1 MAFKWARGALA
12 AVLLATA
19 GYSAFSVPAD
29 ARTAAQMV
37 EWPQSSGALKPEKDV
52 VWGQLP
58 NGLRYAVKANK
69 TPSKSVALRMRI
81 GAGSLD
87 ETDAQKGLA
96 HFLEHMAFNGSAKVP
111 EGDMVKILERYGLAF
126 GPDTNAFTSFDQ
138 TVYQLELPTNGDAII
153 DQGLMLM
160 NETAR
165 NLTLAADAI
174 DRERGVIKSEER
186 LRNTPAYRAYIA
198 GAKFTLPNARLTQRV
213 PIGDLNVIATAPRDE
228 FVEFYKRGYRPDRAL
243 IVVVGDVEPAKI
255 VEKIKAQFGDWQAA
269 GARAETPNSGPAG
282 PAGLDAGY
290 FTEPE
295 AKTTITF
302 TYARPYKDV
311 KDTAAQRRKDLTRDL
326 GNSILSRRFRALS
339 RQADAKILGAGA
351 YYDDAYK
358 AAELSTLSVSA
369 EPKNWKEALAVGEQE
384 LRRALTHGFSK
395 AEMDEQLSEMRA
407 SFKNAAQYAPT
418 RKSADLA
425 DAIVSAANEEAV
437 FTHPQDDLKLFE
449 DFAKSIN
456 VKTLNAAFRESWSGV
471 EPKIFLA
478 TSAQVPDAKKT
489 ILALYKDSRAKA
501 VGKPVKIQSDAFAY
515 SNFGP
520 AGAVAERKD
529 VTDIAPNLKLT
540 EVRFANNV
548 RLNIINTPYE
558 RDTVRAVVRVCCGAM
573 DLAGSPAG
581 FPTYLES
588 VFSLGG
594 LEKHSADDLE
604 RLNAGRTAS
613 FGMGVDEDAYSFSSV
628 VTPADLEWQL
638 EVWAA
643 QLSAPGYRPE
653 AQAIFQKNVAV
664 WLETLNA
671 TPQSV
676 LGRDLSSILRNRDPR
691 WTIPGR
697 SDFEA
702 MKLEDAKQALAK
714 PLANGAIEVSM
725 VGDVDADKAIAYVA
739 RTLGALPARDA
750 APKPAG
756 TNTSV
761 TQPAMNDGAQTLTHS
776 GPKNRA
782 AAVINWNA
790 GDFFENPSRGRQLR
804 VLAAIMDLKL
814 TEDLRERLGDTYAPS
829 VSVDQSETFKGIGV
843 LRATIDLEPEKLK
856 IFYAEI
862 QKIASEMAAGKI
874 DADEFTRATK
884 PIIEGLPKSEED
896 NQYWLRV
903 ADSAQ
908 FRPETLVWHRTRRPD
923 YESVTLPQV
932 KTLAKQIFGT
942 AKGLRIEVRPA
953 GIPSGT

>member
-12 AVLLATA
+12 AVLLAGA
-19 GYSAFSVPAD
+19 GFSAPSTPVA
-29 ARTAAQMV
+29 ARTVVEAAQ
-37 EWPQSSGALKPEKDV
+37 WPQSAGALKPEKDV
-52 VWGQLP
+52 VWGELP
-58 NGLRYAVKANK
+58 NGLRYAILANK

-87 ETDAQKGLA
+87 EADAQKGIA

-111 EGDMVKILERYGLAF
+111 EGEMVKILERYGLAF

-138 TVYQLELPTNGDAII
+138 TVYQLDLPTNGDAIV

-165 NLTLAADAI
+165 NLTLALDSI
-174 DRERGVIKSEER
+174 NRERGVIKSEER
-186 LRNTPAYRAYIA
+186 LRNTPSYRAYIA
-198 GAKFTLPNARLTQRV
+198 GAKFTLPNARLVQRV
-213 PIGDLNVIATAPRDE
+213 PIGDLGVIANAPRDQ
-228 FVEFYKRGYRPDRAL
+228 FVEFYKRGYRPDRAI
-243 IVVVGDVEPAKI
+243 IVVVGDIDPAKI
-255 VEKIKAQFGDWQAA
+255 AAKIKAQFGDWQVA
-269 GARAETPNSGPAG
+269 GAKGETPGAGPTG

-302 TYARPYKDV
+302 SYLRPYKDIP
-311 KDTAAQRRKDLTRDL
+311 DTSAKRRADLTRDL

-358 AAELSTLSVSA
+358 AADVSTLSISA
-369 EPKNWKEALAVGEQE
+369 EPKNWKAALAVGEQE
-384 LRRALTHGFSK
+384 LRRALTYGFSK
-395 AEMDEQLSEMRA
+395 AELDEQLSEMRA

-425 DAIVSAANEEAV
+425 DAIVSAANDEVV
-437 FTHPQDDLKLFE
+437 FTHPQDDLELFE
-449 DFAKSIN
+449 AFAKSVS
-456 VKTLNAAFRESWSGV
+456 VKSVNSAFKAGWSGV

-478 TSAQVPDAKKT
+478 SSAQVADAKNT
-489 ILALYKDSRAKA
+489 ILAVYKESRAQP

-515 SNFGP
+515 TDFGP

-529 VTDIAPNLKLT
+529 VTDLSPTLKLT

-548 RLNIINTPYE
+548 RLNIIQTPFE
-558 RDTVRAVVRVCCGAM
+558 RDTIRASVRVCCGAM

-588 VFSLGG
+588 VFALGG

-613 FGMGVDEDAYSFSSV
+613 FGMGVDEDAYSFGGV

-643 QLSAPGYRPE
+643 ELSAPGYRPE

-664 WLETLNA
+664 WLQTLDA

-691 WTIPGR
+691 WTIPDR
-697 SDFEA
+697 SAFEA
-702 MKLEDAKQALAK
+702 MKLDDAKQALAK
-714 PLANGAIEVSM
+714 PLSAGAIEISL

-756 TNTSV
+756 GNTTVS
-761 TQPAMNDGAQTLTHS
+761 QPLMKDGAETLTHA

-782 AAVINWNA
+782 AAVISWDA
-790 GDFFENPSRGRQLR
+790 GDFFENPARGRQLR
-804 VLAAIMDLKL
+804 VLAAVMDLKL
-814 TEDLRERLGDTYAPS
+814 TEDLRERLGDTYAPG
-829 VSVDQSETFKGIGV
+829 VNVDQSETFKNIGV
-843 LRATIDLEPEKLK
+843 LSATIDLEPEKLK

-862 QKIASEMAAGKI
+862 QKMAAEMAAGKI
-874 DADEFTRATK
+874 DDDEFTRATK

-903 ADSAQ
+903 ADAAQ
-908 FRPETLVWHRTRRPD
+908 FRPETLGWHRSRKSD
-923 YESVTLPQV
+923 YQSVTLPQV
-932 KTLAKQIFGT
+932 KALAKQIFGT

-953 GIPSGT
+953 G

>member
-1 MAFKWARGALA
+1 MAFRWARARSILA
-12 AVLLATA
+12 AAALLTFA
-19 GYSAFSVPAD
+19 GSVSFVPDVQARSAIEAS
-29 ARTAAQMV
+29 Q
-37 EWPQSSGALKPEKDV
+37 WPQSAGSLKPEKTV

-58 NGLRYAVKANK
+58 NGLRYAVMPNK

-126 GPDTNAFTSFDQ
+126 GPDTNAFTSFEE
-138 TVYQLELPTNGDAII
+138 TVYQLDLPTNGDPIV

-165 NLTLAADAI
+165 NLTLAPDSI

-198 GAKFTLPNARLTQRV
+198 GAKFALPNARLTQRV
-213 PIGDLNVIATAPRDE
+213 PIGDLKVISNAPRDQ
-228 FVEFYKRGYRPDRAL
+228 FVEFYKRGYRPDRTV
-243 IVVVGDVEPAKI
+243 IVVVGDVDPAKI
-255 VEKIKAQFGDWQAA
+255 ADKIKAQFGDWTI
-269 GARAETPNSGPAG
+269 GGKVDGTPAPGPSGP
-282 PAGLDAGY
+282 PGLDAGY
-290 FTEPE
+290 FFEPE

-302 TYARPYKDV
+302 SYVRPYKDEP
-311 KDTAAQRRKDLTRDL
+311 DSAAQRRKDMTRDL
-326 GNSILSRRFRALS
+326 ADAILSRRFRALS
-339 RQADAKILGAGA
+339 RQADAKILGAAA

-358 AAELSTLSVSA
+358 AADMSILNVSA
-369 EPKNWKEALAVGEQE
+369 EPKNWKAALQVGEQE

-407 SFKNAAQYAPT
+407 TFKNAAQYAPT

-425 DAIVSAANEEAV
+425 DALVSAVNEEIV
-437 FTHPQDDLKLFE
+437 FTHPQDDLALFE
-449 DFAKSIN
+449 EFARTVSVKS
-456 VKTLNAAFRESWSGV
+456 LNAAFRANWQGA

-478 TSAQVPDAKKT
+478 TSVQVPDAKNA
-489 ILALYKDSRAKA
+489 ILAAYKESRAIA
-501 VGKPVKIQSDAFAY
+501 VAKPAKVQSDAFAY
-515 SNFGP
+515 TDFGP

-529 VTDIAPNLKLT
+529 VTDLSSTLKLT

-548 RLNIINTPYE
+548 RLNIIKTPFE
-558 RDTVRAVVRVCCGAM
+558 RDTVRAAVRVCCGAM

-588 VFSLGG
+588 VFALGG

-604 RLNAGRTAS
+604 RLNAGRTAE
-613 FGMGVDEDAYSFSSV
+613 FGMSVDEDSYSFTGV

-643 QLSAPGYRPE
+643 ELSAPGYRPE

-664 WLETLNA
+664 WLETLDA

-676 LGRDLSSILRNRDPR
+676 LGRDLGSILRNRDPR
-691 WTIPGR
+691 WTIPDR
-697 SDFEA
+697 STFEA
-702 MKLEDAKQALAK
+702 MKLEDAKQALAR
-714 PLANGAIEVSM
+714 PFSSGAIEISL
-725 VGDVDADKAIAYVA
+725 VGDVDPDKAIAYVA

-750 APKPAG
+750 VRKPAAG
-756 TNTSV
+756 NDTV
-761 TQPAMNDGAQTLTHS
+761 TQPAMKDGVQMLFHK

-782 AAVINWNA
+782 AAVINWDG
-790 GDFFENPSRGRQLR
+790 GDFFENPARGRQLR
-804 VLAAIMDLKL
+804 ILAAIVDLKL

-829 VSVDQSETFKGIGV
+829 VNVEQSETFKGIGV
-843 LRATIDLEPEKLK
+843 LSATIDLEPEKLK

-862 QKIASEMAAGKI
+862 QKITAEMAAGKI
-874 DADEFTRATK
+874 DDDEFTRATK

-908 FRPETLVWHRTRRPD
+908 FRPESLGWHRSRRSD
-923 YESVTLPQV
+923 YQTATLPQI
-932 KTLAKQIFGT
+932 KALAKQIFGQ
-942 AKGLRIEVRPA
+942 ARGLRVEVRPE
-953 GIPSGT
+953 GT

>member
-12 AVLLATA
+12 AVFLAGA
-19 GYSAFSVPAD
+19 SFAVFSPQVE
-29 ARTAAQMV
+29 ARTAAQAAQ
-37 EWPQSSGALKPEKDV
+37 WPQSSGALKPEKDI

-58 NGLRYAVKANK
+58 NGLRYAIMANK
-69 TPSKSVALRMRI
+69 TPTKSVALRLRI

-138 TVYQLELPTNGDAII
+138 TVYQLELPTNGDAIV

-165 NLTLAADAI
+165 NLTLAADSI

-213 PIGDLNVIATAPRDE
+213 PIGDLNVIANAPRDE
-228 FVEFYKRGYRPDRAL
+228 FVEFYKRAYRPDRAL
-243 IVVVGDVEPAKI
+243 IVVVGDVDPAKI
-255 VEKIKAQFGDWQAA
+255 AEKIKAQFGDWQAA
-269 GARAETPNSGPAG
+269 GAKGETPNSGPAG

-358 AAELSTLSVSA
+358 AAEISTLSVSA

-425 DAIVSAANEEAV
+425 DAIVSAANEETV

-489 ILALYKDSRAKA
+489 ILALYKSSRAKA

-643 QLSAPGYRPE
+643 ELSAPGYRPE

-676 LGRDLSSILRNRDPR
+676 LGRDLGSILRNRDPR

-714 PLANGAIEVSM
+714 PLANGAIEVSL

-953 GIPSGT
+953 GT